1 MGFIKEQFEKVK
13 KKYISI
19 VEPTKLYGAFKKL
32 PNSIE
37 VRVLKNNRKVEV
49 ALRHN
54 DEKTL
59 RFFKEVKYIN
69 KNDIIVDERNVKY
82 FVYDILIDQPF
93 DITIDGETKTV
104 ETIVIKYGDF
114 KDEMSLVEQVS
125 QITNVTS
132 TINLNIESVNNSTF
146 QDFAKAI
153 TQVNQT
159 QDIHVTW
166 RKLEHDLDYRFDYE
180 KYTKLRQNISQTIE
194 KKDLSLLKKDEWDK
208 MSRTIGSLLGSLL
221 ASFLVTLVEQLN
233 K

>member
-1 MGFIKEQFEKVK
+1 MGFIKEQFEKAK
-13 KKYISI
+13 KKFISI
-19 VEPTKLYGAFKKL
+19 VEPAKLYGAFKKM

-37 VRVLKNNRKVEV
+37 VRVLKGDRKIEV
-49 ALRHN
+49 ALRNN

-69 KNDIIVDERNVKY
+69 KTDIIVDERNVKY
-82 FVYDILIDQPF
+82 FVDDIFIDQPF

-104 ETIVIKYGDF
+104 ETVVIKYGDF
-114 KDEMSLVEQVS
+114 NDDMSLVEQVS
-125 QITNVTS
+125 QISNVTS
-132 TINLNIESVNNSTF
+132 TINLKIESVTNSTF

-153 TQVNQT
+153 TQINQT

-180 KYTKLRQNISQTIE
+180 KYAKLRQNISQTIE
-194 KKDLSLLKKDEWDK
+194 KKDLSLLKKDEWEK
-208 MSRTIGSLLGSLL
+208 IARTIGSLLGSLL
-221 ASFLVTLVEQLN
+221 ASFLVTLVEHLN